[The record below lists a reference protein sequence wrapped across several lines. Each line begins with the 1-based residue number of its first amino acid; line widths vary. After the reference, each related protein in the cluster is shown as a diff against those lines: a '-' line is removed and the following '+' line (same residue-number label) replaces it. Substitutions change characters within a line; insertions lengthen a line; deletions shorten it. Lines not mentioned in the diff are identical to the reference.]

1 MDGSG
6 QADTDR
12 KGWDGAGSRG
22 SCWELVALYPSVL
35 KPLDLHR
42 DTGD

>member
-1 MDGSG
+1 MYGSG

-12 KGWDGAGSRG
+12 KGWDGAGGWG
-22 SCWELVALYPSVL
+22 SCWEFVAVHLSVL

-42 DTGD
+42 DTRD